1 MPTILCTWELG
12 AGLGHLNRLLPIA
25 RRLKEAG
32 HNIVVAVPNLD
43 AARPVVEK
51 NFPEAADSAN
61 GAVRIVQGYSW
72 PAPTDPS
79 ARQVPT
85 LSLADVLRLFRFHE
99 FDRLMAATERWAALL
114 DSVAPDLILA
124 DFNPTLRL
132 ASEGR
137 VPAVVLGNGYT
148 VPPAGRPLPPMRPW
162 QTDIPASSRMHEAE
176 ILQVANRVRVQRG
189 GPAVDHLA
197 DLFSGER
204 TFVCTIPEFDPYAAY
219 RTVPTLVPFN
229 VPSVATGPG
238 VEHRQDAPLF
248 VYLPANHP
256 LLRAVFNAVGKI
268 GVPCRAYI
276 SEADPELVARIAPR
290 NVLIHRK
297 PAPLGELLPQV
308 RGIIHHAGLATA
320 YAAVLAGVPQ
330 LVLPLNLEHSI
341 TARGLTT
348 FGTAVAASALDANAP
363 LDALLNRLLTDRM
376 LWNATAEAARHVAAR
391 PVSGAIDT
399 VLDGCLSLL
408 SQEQTC

>member
-25 RRLKEAG
+25 QRLRQAG
-32 HNIVVAVPNLD
+32 HRIVIAVPNLD
-43 AARPVVEK
+43 VARPVVEK
-51 NFPEAADSAN
+51 NFPEAAESTN
-61 GAVRIVQGYSW
+61 GAVRIVQGYNW
-72 PAPTDPS
+72 PAPTDPA

-85 LSLADVLRLFRFHE
+85 LTLADVLRLFRFQE
-99 FDRLMAATERWAALL
+99 FDQLLAATERWAALL

-137 VPAVVLGNGYT
+137 IPAVVLGNGYT

-162 QTDIPASSRMHEAE
+162 QTDVPASSRMHEAE
-176 ILQVANRVRVQRG
+176 ILHAVNRVRAHLG

-219 RTVPTLVPFN
+219 RATPTLVPFN
-229 VPSVATGPG
+229 VPSVATGPTA
-238 VEHRQDAPLF
+238 EHRQDAPLF
-248 VYLPANHP
+248 VYLPGNHP
-256 LLRAVFNAVGKI
+256 LLRTVFSAIGKI

-276 SEADPELVARIAPR
+276 SEADPEAVARIAPR

-320 YAAVLAGVPQ
+320 YAAVVAGVPQ

-341 TARGLTT
+341 TARGLAK
-348 FGTAVAASALDANAP
+348 FGAALAVSALDANAP
-363 LDALLNRLLTDRM
+363 IDTLLNRLLTDRR
-376 LWNATAEAARHVAAR
+376 LWETTAQAARHVAAR
-391 PVSGAIDT
+391 PVSSAVET
-399 VLDGCLSLL
+399 VLDGCRRLL
-408 SQEQTC
+408 CQEQAR